1 MRVLAV
7 LALAAVALAGA
18 VVSLYPLEWVL
29 ALAGAGLAYGA
40 LSPLLHARRLLF
52 MAGAAPHAALAAAS
66 LGATLGAWGFDP
78 VVSGLVMGLAFIYTA
93 GYAVYRGVDPDTAAS
108 LLAGFTASLGVAGLY
123 LASSLGVQVSGII
136 IGDPLLA
143 STRESML
150 VLALGLTVLTIM
162 LWAGDVMAYI
172 GVDRDDAALSGARVW
187 VYDGVLYTLIA
198 VLTVGL
204 IGVVG
209 FILEHVLLLIP
220 GALVLPLSRGVRPS
234 TLAGGLVGLIAGL
247 GGLLLGGATGL
258 PPAAVSGLILMAG
271 YSLVLLG
278 GGRGG

>member
-1 MRVLAV
+1 MKLLAV
-7 LALAAVALAGA
+7 LGSIAVVLAGA
-18 VVSLYPLEWVL
+18 ALSLYPPEWVL

-40 LSPLLHARRLLF
+40 LSPLLYARRLLF

-66 LGATLGAWGFDP
+66 IGAALGAWGLDS
-78 VVSGLVMGLAFIYTA
+78 VLAGLVLGLSFIYTA

-123 LASSLGVQVSGII
+123 FASSLGIQVSGII

-143 STRESML
+143 SRLEAVT
-150 VLALGLTVLTIM
+150 VAVLGLITLLI
-162 LWAGDVMAYI
+162 LARAGDVMAYI
-172 GVDRDDAALSGARVW
+172 GVDRDDAALSGARVL
-187 VYDGVLYTLIA
+187 VYDITLYTLIA
-198 VLTVGL
+198 LLTVGL
-204 IGVVG
+204 IRIVG

-220 GALVLPLSRGVRPS
+220 GALILPLSRGARTS
-234 TLAGGLVGLIAGL
+234 TLAGGLVGLSAGL
-247 GGLLLGGATGL
+247 GGLLLGGAAGL

-278 GGRGG
+278 GARSG